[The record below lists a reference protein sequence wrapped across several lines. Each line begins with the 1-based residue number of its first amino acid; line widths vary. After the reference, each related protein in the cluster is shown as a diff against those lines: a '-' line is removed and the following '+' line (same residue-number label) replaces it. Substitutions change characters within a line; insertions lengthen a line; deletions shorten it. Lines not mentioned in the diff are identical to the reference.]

1 MRLRSTELPDGR
13 PNSEFRKME
22 TPGLRPGSTTN
33 RQRRSRPQPCKH
45 CAALVRRKRIPAS
58 SKRRK
63 MHLVG
68 ARVKEIALMREHA
81 ISPSGEWS
89 KTNMAAVRRAELHF
103 AAPVKPLHD
112 AGQRATTRWPHR
124 SQSLCPL

>member
-22 TPGLRPGSTTN
+22 TPELRLGSTTN

-68 ARVKEIALMREHA
+68 VRVKEIALMREHA
-81 ISPSGEWS
+81 ISPSGRDRSE
-89 KTNMAAVRRAELHF
+89 TDIPARAPSEVALRC
-103 AAPVKPLHD
+103 
-112 AGQRATTRWPHR
+112 RA
-124 SQSLCPL
+124 QSLRI